1 MDKQR
6 TIPTR
11 PTLGKGLASLLPG
24 NHSATAPASAAA
36 VVGHESNKDRHPGI
50 SMCGIDEIAPNE
62 FQPRRIFN
70 DATLEELAAS
80 IKANGLIQPLV
91 VRKTP
96 KGHQLIA
103 GERRWRAAKLA
114 GLKHVPI
121 VIRRSTD
128 KEALELALIENI
140 QREELNCVDAAQA
153 YHRLINEFALTQ
165 DALSARLGKDRVTI
179 ANHMRLLKLPA
190 SVQALLKS
198 EKITFGHGRALA
210 ALEDS
215 ARMEKLAQ
223 RAVDEKWSVRDLEG
237 RIQQLKGSKSTVVA
251 GGLAVSAMQLRIQS
265 LERDLAKKLATKVR
279 LNGDGKRGKIVI
291 EYFNP
296 EDLDRLLG
304 HILK

>member
-11 PTLGKGLASLLPG
+11 PALGKGLASLLPG
-24 NHSATAPASAAA
+24 SHPAIASARAA
-36 VVGHESNKDRHPGI
+36 SVAEPESNKDRHPGI

-80 IKANGLIQPLV
+80 IRSNGLIQPLV

-96 KGHQLIA
+96 KGYQLIA

-140 QREELNCVDAAQA
+140 QREDLNCLDTARA
-153 YHRLINEFALTQ
+153 YCQLISEFALTQ
-165 DALSARLGKDRVTI
+165 DALSQRLGKDRVTI

-190 SVQALLKS
+190 AVQALLKA
-198 EKITFGHGRALA
+198 EKIMFGHGRALA
-210 ALEDS
+210 ALEDP
-215 ARMEKLAQ
+215 ARVEKLA
-223 RAVDEKWSVRDLEG
+223 RLAVEEKWSVRDLEA
-237 RIQQLKGSKSTVVA
+237 RIQRLKGLKA
-251 GGLAVSAMQLRIQS
+251 AAVSGEQSASPLRQRIQS
-265 LERDLAKKLATKVR
+265 IERDLTKRLATKVR
-279 LNGDGKRGKIVI
+279 LKGDERRGKIVI